1 MIEGRMVNRR
11 LPVAVAALCLAS
23 FVGSCGGGGDEATPS
38 TTAATAPPT
47 TVAGLDS
54 VFKPV
59 AGYSFVELP
68 DSVLQEM
75 RDQFESN
82 PEFGE
87 VVVENAARSVTR
99 SSEGIGI
106 VMALRLDERYAA
118 LPGIERGIIQEF
130 TQSSASTRTVATAGD
145 EVTVSTDEE
154 GTVFVVW
161 VEGTL
166 VLMIIGPEE
175 STLIPVAT
183 SLITANR

>member
-1 MIEGRMVNRR
+1 MVRGR
-11 LPVAVAALCLAS
+11 LQVAVALLALAS
-23 FVGSCGGGGDEATPS
+23 FVSACGGGDDDTATPS

-47 TVAGLDS
+47 TVAGLDR
-54 VFKPV
+54 VFKPI
-59 AGYSFVELP
+59 AGYAYVDLP
-68 DSVLQEM
+68 DSVLREM
-75 RDQFESN
+75 RDQFESD
-82 PEFGE
+82 PEFKE
-87 VVVENAARSVTR
+87 VVAETAARSVTR
-99 SSEGIGI
+99 GGAGIGI
-106 VMALRLDERYAA
+106 VMAMRLDERYAA
-118 LPGIERGIIQEF
+118 LPGIEDGILDEF
-130 TQSSASTRTVATAGD
+130 TESSASTRTVATAGD

>member
-1 MIEGRMVNRR
+1 MVRAGRRAV
-11 LPVAVAALCLAS
+11 VAALCLAS
-23 FVGSCGGGGDEATPS
+23 FVGGCGGGDDDEATPS

-47 TVAGLDS
+47 TVAGLDR
-54 VFKPV
+54 VFTPV

-68 DSVLQEM
+68 ASVLREM
-75 RDQFESN
+75 RDQFASD
-82 PEFGE
+82 PEFKE
-87 VVVENAARSVTR
+87 VVAETAARSVTR
-99 SSEGIGI
+99 GGAGIGI
-106 VMALRLDERYAA
+106 VMAMRLDEKYAA
-118 LPGIERGIIQEF
+118 LPGIEQGILDEF
-130 TQSSASTRTVATAGD
+130 TETSATTRTVATAGD

>member
-1 MIEGRMVNRR
+1 MGKRR
-11 LPVAVAALCLAS
+11 LHAAVAVLSLAS
-23 FVGSCGGGGDEATPS
+23 FVGGCGGGDDDGDATPS

-47 TVAGLDS
+47 TVADLGR
-54 VFKPV
+54 VFQPV

-68 DSVLQEM
+68 DSVLREM
-75 RDQFESN
+75 RDQFESD
-82 PEFGE
+82 PEFKE
-87 VVVENAARSVTR
+87 VVVETAARSVTR
-99 SSEGIGI
+99 RGEGIGI
-106 VMALRLDERYAA
+106 AMAMRLDEKYAA
-118 LPGIERGIIQEF
+118 LPGIEEGILEEF
-130 TQSSASTRTVATAGD
+130 TESSVTTRTLATAGD